1 MTASHDHDHD
11 HDHDHHHGPGHGQH
25 THEHEHPPE
34 TQPSNLGLG
43 APVLDI
49 GGDIGALVLYTTE
62 ELESLE
68 IEVSLTTDLDHRTH
82 TQIHKR
88 TVNGRTFWAGV
99 YAQLKEGDYQ
109 VWWDDA
115 SCERTFTI
123 TGGAVTELDWR

>member
-1 MTASHDHDHD
+1 VTASHDHGHP
-11 HDHDHHHGPGHGQH
+11 HEHHEHHEH
-25 THEHEHPPE
+25 THEHEHE
-34 TQPSNLGLG
+34 HVTESQPRNLGLG

-62 ELESLE
+62 DLEGLE
-68 IEVSLTTDLDHRTH
+68 IEVSPTADLDHRTH

-99 YAQLKEGDYQ
+99 YAQLKEGAYQ

-115 SCERTFTI
+115 SRDRTFTI

>member
-1 MTASHDHDHD
+1 MTASHDHAPGHPHD
-11 HDHDHHHGPGHGQH
+11 HEAH
-25 THEHEHPPE
+25 HEHAHATE

-62 ELESLE
+62 DLEGLE
-68 IEVSLTTDLDHRTH
+68 IEVSLLTDPGHRTH

-99 YAQLKEGDYQ
+99 YAELQEGDYQ
-109 VWWDDA
+109 VWWDDLT
-115 SCERTFTI
+115 CERSFTI

>member
-1 MTASHDHDHD
+1 VTASHDHAHGHSHD
-11 HDHDHHHGPGHGQH
+11 HDGHHGH
-25 THEHEHPPE
+25 THEPEHTTE

-115 SCERTFTI
+115 SRERTFTI

>member
-1 MTASHDHDHD
+1 MTASHDHGHP
-11 HDHDHHHGPGHGQH
+11 HENHGHHEH
-25 THEHEHPPE
+25 THEHVTES
-34 TQPSNLGLG
+34 QPRNLGLG

-62 ELESLE
+62 DLEGRE
-68 IEVSLTTDLDHRTH
+68 IEVSPTADLDHRTH

-99 YAQLKEGDYQ
+99 YAQLKEGAYQ

-115 SCERTFTI
+115 SRDRTFTI

>member
-1 MTASHDHDHD
+1 VTASHDHAPGHPHD
-11 HDHDHHHGPGHGQH
+11 HEAH
-25 THEHEHPPE
+25 HEHAHATE

-62 ELESLE
+62 DLEGLE
-68 IEVSLTTDLDHRTH
+68 IEVSPTSDLDHRTH

-99 YAQLKEGDYQ
+99 YAELQEGDYQ
-109 VWWDDA
+109 VWWDDPTHD
-115 SCERTFTI
+115 RQFTI
-123 TGGAVTELDWR
+123 TGGAVAELDWR

>member
-1 MTASHDHDHD
+1 VSTAGHEHTDEHSHE
-11 HDHDHHHGPGHGQH
+11 HHRH
-25 THEHEHPPE
+25 TPDHEHPTE
-34 TQPSNLGLG
+34 QQPRNLGLG

-49 GGDIGALVLYTTE
+49 GGDIGALVLYTRE

-68 IEVSLTTDLDHRTH
+68 IEVSPTTDPEHRTH

-99 YAQLKEGDYQ
+99 YAQLQEGDYQ
-109 VWWDDA
+109 VWWDDT
-115 SCERTFTI
+115 SRERSFRI